1 MESNNLNDKLIRV
14 ERTVNIYA
22 KKGSEPLEEINI
34 DTISFSMLKEIVAPE
49 KDDPL
54 LYDGY
59 DLDANQLDK
68 INKLIDGKIKPNHK
82 LYNYILVCGGIYNW

>member
-1 MESNNLNDKLIRV
+1 MESNNLKNKLIRV
-14 ERTVNIYA
+14 ERTVNIYN
-22 KKGSEPLEEINI
+22 KKGSDPLEEINI
-34 DTISFSMLKEIVAPE
+34 DTIPLNVLKEIVVPE
-49 KDDPL
+49 EDDPL

-59 DLDANQLDK
+59 DLDTKQLDK